1 MRSKLPKISSYA
13 RKLSKDRVRVIS
25 ELASVAIQCSDLHL
39 TEIDIRRLN
48 LRRVTLSRIYEY
60 LTDQLKEQ
68 QNQRLI
74 DSVEAV
80 ENLWGHGME
89 DVADR
94 ESFATEFDNTTSRT
108 TH

>member
-1 MRSKLPKISSYA
+1 MQKISAYA
-13 RKLSKDRVRVIS
+13 RKLSTDRARVMG
-25 ELASVAIQCSDLHL
+25 ELAMVAITCQDPNLRETDLK
-39 TEIDIRRLN
+39 RLN

-60 LTDQLKEQ
+60 LTDRVKEEQ
-68 QNQRLI
+68 HQRLI
-74 DSVEAV
+74 ESVEAV

-94 ESFATEFDNTTSRT
+94 ESFAAKFSDTKSPT

>member
-74 DSVEAV
+74 VSVEAV

>member
-1 MRSKLPKISSYA
+1 MAQRLPKITSYA
-13 RKLSKDRVRVIS
+13 RKLSKDRIRVIA
-25 ELASVAIQCSDLHL
+25 ELATIAVTCADLHL
-39 TEIDIRRLN
+39 SEIDIKRLN
-48 LRRVTLSRIYEY
+48 LQRVTLSKIYEF
-60 LTDQLKEQ
+60 LTEELKEK

-94 ESFATEFDNTTSRT
+94 ESFATKFDNQSGRT
-108 TH
+108 VN